1 MFVSA
6 LLCYAGFMALCLA
19 MERHHADLIGRKG
32 APGLLRALRWAG
44 GGLLLASPWP
54 AMAAQGWALG
64 LVQWCAVLMASAGLL
79 VWLMPYKP
87 RLAMGL
93 AGVCVIA
100 GPVGALLAR
109 CG

>member
-1 MFVSA
+1 MLVSA

-19 MERHHADLIGRKG
+19 MQKHHASLVGRQG

-44 GGLLLASPWP
+44 WCLLGLSPWP
-54 AMAAQGWALG
+54 AMAAQGWAFG

-79 VWLMPYKP
+79 VWLLPYRP
-87 RLAMGL
+87 RLAVGL

-100 GPVGALLAR
+100 GPAGALLA
-109 CG
+109 GFG